1 MTFSS
6 EELPRLSSR
15 SKRDEAKER
24 IRELIQRGKLSGNG
38 YLPSVRKTAEL
49 IGLNRDAVW
58 RAYGDLE
65 SEGFLRATDN
75 KRFEI
80 HPAIRN
86 SQLRTLDVR
95 LIAAGEDTIRF
106 AGLQRFH
113 KAIVDNGERYG
124 LRTHLKCVVDARDIE
139 PTWLEGMDALIIGG
153 YLENAQDLDPLLS
166 FLPSI
171 GVISHRA
178 PGFNICIDTDNQLAG
193 SLAADRFIETGASRP
208 CIVSYENMDTRH
220 ILRKLG
226 FQTRWV
232 ECGKPIESITEHWI
246 TARNTYERVVELE
259 GIARGLYEHDCVY
272 CLDKA
277 SAIDLLSILE
287 HRKLRVPEDLKV
299 ISIDGTF
306 DGLKTKP
313 PLTYVKQRFEEM
325 ASIAAEKIR
334 LLCAKGSEN
343 GSAEAVQT
351 VVAPRLVIRESA

>member
-1 MTFSS
+1 MTIQS
-6 EELPRLSSR
+6 EELPRLSAL

-24 IRELIQRGKLSGNG
+24 IRELIQRGKLSGQG

-65 SEGFLRATDN
+65 EEGYIQATAN
-75 KRFEI
+75 KRYEI
-80 HPAIRN
+80 HPSIRS
-86 SQLRTLDVR
+86 SQLRALDIR

-113 KAIVDNGERYG
+113 KAIVDNGELYG
-124 LRTHLKCVVDARDIE
+124 IRTHLKCVVDAREID
-139 PTWLEGMDALIIGG
+139 PSWLDGMDGLLIGG
-153 YLENAQDLDPLLS
+153 YLDRPEALDPLLS
-166 FLPSI
+166 RLPSVGI
-171 GVISHRA
+171 ISHQSSA
-178 PGFNICIDTDNQLAG
+178 LDLFIDTDNREAG
-193 SLAADRFIETGASRP
+193 ALAAQRFLEAGMKRP
-208 CIVSYENMDTRH
+208 CIISYENMDTRH

-226 FQTRWV
+226 FQTKWV
-232 ECGKPIESITEHWI
+232 ESGESIESIAEHWI
-246 TARNTYERVVELE
+246 TANNTYERVVELE

-287 HRKLRVPEDLKV
+287 HRKLRVPEDLRV

-306 DGLKTKP
+306 DGLKTNP

-325 ASIAAEKIR
+325 ATIAAEKIR
-334 LLCAKGSEN
+334 LLCATDHRHKESE
-343 GSAEAVQT
+343 QI
-351 VVAPRLVIRESA
+351 VVAPKLVARDSA

>member
-1 MTFSS
+1 MTIQS
-6 EELPRLSSR
+6 EELPRLASL

-24 IRELIQRGKLSGNG
+24 IRELIQRGKLSGEG

-65 SEGFLRATDN
+65 AEGYIQATAN

-80 HPAIRN
+80 HPTIRS
-86 SQLRTLDVR
+86 SQLRALDVR

-113 KAIVDNGERYG
+113 KAIGDNGELYG
-124 LRTHLKCVVDARDIE
+124 IRTHLKCVVDARDID
-139 PTWLEGMDALIIGG
+139 PQWLEGMDGLLIGG
-153 YLENAQDLDPLLS
+153 YLDHSEALDPLLS
-166 FLPSI
+166 RIPSI
-171 GVISHRA
+171 GIISHQSSA
-178 PGFNICIDTDNQLAG
+178 FDLFIDTDNREAG
-193 SLAADRFIETGASRP
+193 ALAAQRLVDTGMNRP
-208 CIVSYENMDTRH
+208 CIISYENMDTRH

-226 FQTRWV
+226 FQTKWV
-232 ECGKPIESITEHWI
+232 ECGKSIESIAEHWI
-246 TARNTYERVVELE
+246 TASNTYERVIELE

-272 CLDKA
+272 CLDKS

-306 DGLKTKP
+306 DGLKTNP
-313 PLTYVKQRFEEM
+313 PLTYVKQRFEDM
-325 ASIAAEKIR
+325 ATIAAEKMR
-334 LLCAKGSEN
+334 LLCATEASQSVSE
-343 GSAEAVQT
+343 SEQI
-351 VVAPRLVIRESA
+351 VVAPMLVVRESA